1 MRTIS
6 AIALAVVGI
15 VAVACGPAAPSGA
28 PTVAPVTR
36 SPAAPASP
44 TPTDTPASP
53 APTPVATA
61 AVSGFYVRAS
71 NSQALPPINTFN
83 WLPLLTIS
91 DGVAID
97 GNVAIPAIY
106 PGPLLVIPFSRS
118 ITEAGTDAIAA
129 EAERL
134 GLLDG
139 ETDFTGGTSMPG
151 SQTAHLVVTVDG
163 ATYELIGAPDAV
175 PPCQGDEC
183 NDVAGS
189 PAAFSAFWQ
198 EIRQLDPWLADEL
211 GPTED
216 YTPERVAMLLF
227 PPQPGEGIV
236 PEQVDWPLA
245 PFSEL
250 GIPYPGAEGA
260 QCITVLGD
268 DLESSL
274 EVVVDAN
281 EITVFV
287 DATGDARQAKAVVVV
302 PGAPS
307 PCPDE
312 ATDLPLPAY

>member
-1 MRTIS
+1 
-6 AIALAVVGI
+6 
-15 VAVACGPAAPSGA
+15 
-28 PTVAPVTR
+28 
-36 SPAAPASP
+36 
-44 TPTDTPASP
+44 
-53 APTPVATA
+53 
-61 AVSGFYVRAS
+61 
-71 NSQALPPINTFN
+71 
-83 WLPLLTIS
+83 
-91 DGVAID
+91 
-97 GNVAIPAIY
+97 
-106 PGPLLVIPFSRS
+106 
-118 ITEAGTDAIAA
+118 
-129 EAERL
+129 
-134 GLLDG
+134 
-139 ETDFTGGTSMPG
+139 
-151 SQTAHLVVTVDG
+151 
-163 ATYELIGAPDAV
+163 
-175 PPCQGDEC
+175 
-183 NDVAGS
+183 
-189 PAAFSAFWQ
+189 
-198 EIRQLDPWLADEL
+198 
-211 GPTED
+211 
-216 YTPERVAMLLF
+216 MLLF